1 MDAATL
7 IASFEVRGIR
17 LIPAVDRG
25 LIFAKPSDRLTDADR
40 EAIRRLKPA
49 LMEHLQ
55 AGAAA
60 ALTAAPESAS
70 YARQGRPEAGDHVQ
84 KPARPEVTADA
95 RTPLLSP
102 AVRSTIEGI
111 EAEARS
117 VGWPAELIWGADFW
131 GKPRGLGSVLDDDD
145 VIAEITAECITILKT
160 KRDVLT
166 FRRHIA

>member
-1 MDAATL
+1 MDAAAL
-7 IASFEVRGIR
+7 IADFQVRGIR

-25 LIFAKPSDRLTDADR
+25 LIFAKPSDRLTDIDR
-40 EAIRRLKPA
+40 ANIRRLKPA
-49 LMEHLQ
+49 LMEHLR
-55 AGAAA
+55 ARAESAP
-60 ALTAAPESAS
+60 TAAPERAS
-70 YARQGRPEAGDHVQ
+70 TARQGRPEAGDDFQ
-84 KPARPEVTADA
+84 KPARPEVTPDA

-102 AVRSTIEGI
+102 AVRSTLEGI
-111 EAEARS
+111 EAEARNA
-117 VGWPAELIWGADFW
+117 GWPAELIWGADFW